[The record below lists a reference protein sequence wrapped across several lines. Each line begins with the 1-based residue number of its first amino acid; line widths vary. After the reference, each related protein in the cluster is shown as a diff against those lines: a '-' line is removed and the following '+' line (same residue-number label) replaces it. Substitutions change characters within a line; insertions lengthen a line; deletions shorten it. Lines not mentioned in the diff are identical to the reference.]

1 MGDGIEEIV
10 GGDREEKKEAKVILF
25 VDDEHEYRES
35 LMARAQTEPSI
46 RNNFIFIDRDTG
58 EEALRLARGIKSPP
72 VAAILDYKFG
82 EKVKGRTAYKNGI
95 DLARDIRT
103 EYPDCVIILLSGE
116 IGEFDEITPGLELVK
131 GRTILNTYIDKDSSD
146 SLDLIIDALEQTVLG
161 KTYLLREVKGI
172 EELKAHLALRFNVYK
187 DMDYIF
193 CNSDGL
199 DIDPWDKHSTFLG
212 AFQRTKVGK
221 DYQEVPIGTLRIVHR
236 DRKGPCSQ
244 EIEEITAGL
253 KDPRLK
259 ELVRT
264 HELPIQAAFDVDG
277 FLSRM
282 YGEGRPV
289 VQPSKLSVANE
300 FRNLNV
306 GLELSRFALAL
317 GYQGLGYEGK
327 LRDAVIVLHPNRMKT
342 YEGMG
347 FVRIPGTGLA
357 VYPAVNTAGIAMHL
371 DMNKS
376 LDPYRSRAMEIGQSI
391 QKEGY
396 ARFDLLGVG
405 QK

>member
-1 MGDGIEEIV
+1 MEDGIEKKV
-10 GGDREEKKEAKVILF
+10 GEDREERKEAKVILF
-25 VDDEHEYRES
+25 VDDEHEFRES

-58 EEALRLARGIKSPP
+58 EEALKLARGIQAPP

-82 EKVKGRTAYKNGI
+82 DNVKGKTAYKNGI
-95 DLARDIRT
+95 DLARQIRK

-116 IGEFDEITPGLELVK
+116 IGDFDEIVPGLEMVN
-131 GRTILNTYIDKDSSD
+131 GRTVLNTYVDKDSSN
-146 SLDLIIDALEQTVLG
+146 SLGAIIDALEQTVLG
-161 KTYLLREVKGI
+161 KTYLLREVKGVDEI
-172 EELKAHLALRFNVYK
+172 RAHLALRFKVYK

-193 CNSDGL
+193 CNKDEL
-199 DIDPWDKHSTFLG
+199 DLDPWDMHSTFLG
-212 AFQRTKVGK
+212 AFQRVRVGK
-221 DYQEVPIGTLRIVHR
+221 EYQEIPIGTLRIVHGG
-236 DRKGPCSQ
+236 RKGSCSE
-244 EIEEITAGL
+244 EIEEIIGGL
-253 KDPRLK
+253 KDSRLRD
-259 ELVRT
+259 LVRT
-264 HELPIQAAFDVDG
+264 HDLPIQAAFDVNG
-277 FLSRM
+277 FLSGI

-300 FRNLNV
+300 FRDHNV

-317 GYQGLGYEGK
+317 GYQGLCYEGK
-327 LRDAVIVLHPNRMKT
+327 LRDAVIVLHPNRGKT

-347 FVRIPGTGLA
+347 FTRIPGTGLA
-357 VYPAVNTAGIAMHL
+357 VYPAVNTVGIAMHL
-371 DMNKS
+371 DMNNA
-376 LDPYRSRAMEIGQSI
+376 LDPYRSRAMEIKKSL